1 VAVRRN
7 SATIGLAAVVA
18 VLVVVNGF
26 EPFGQR
32 AASWV
37 DNLLQL
43 SAGVTA
49 AVCGFAVARRYN
61 GPQRWWRLLTAVGM
75 TCWSG
80 GQVMWSWYQLF
91 DNRGLPSPSLADVGY
106 LLLPVFVL
114 PALLVLATARAE
126 PSPRTAHFGTAV
138 VLDGLVV
145 TGSLFI
151 LAWEVALGR
160 VVHAHLP
167 DALTWAVAIAYPI
180 TDLIMVTVAVLLVVF
195 DRFDRRNQANLLLLA
210 LGVVALACS
219 DSIFVYLV
227 SIGAE
232 SMKPLADAGFVLG
245 PLLIG
250 YALLAMPAE
259 RSKARHPDSVDWWKF
274 VLPYLPVMAVGGL
287 FTVQLLSGGISTTM
301 KSVLPLTIAVVVL
314 AAAYSVRVSV
324 ELTARLT
331 QTQHQAGELAASRT
345 RIVQAQVTE
354 RRRIEHHLHDGI
366 QQDLVALLAK
376 LRLARNT
383 LSSNADRT
391 GAVLTEAQ
399 DDVYRVIDELR
410 ELAHGIHPAEL
421 TDQGLVAAVRS
432 RARRAP
438 ISVAVHTEAPVDGRR
453 FTADIEESAFY
464 LISEAL
470 TNVLKH
476 ARATQVS
483 IRLSLA
489 DGTLIVE
496 VADDGIGIPLAC
508 REGSGLTGLRDRVA
522 ATSGTFEVINNA
534 KGGTTVRAQLPA
546 QEATSDASA
555 RAS

>member
-1 VAVRRN
+1 MA
-7 SATIGLAAVVA
+7 IGFAASVSVLA
-18 VLVVVNGF
+18 LVNAS
-26 EPFGQR
+26 EPFGER
-32 AASWV
+32 PALWA
-37 DNLLQL
+37 DNLMQFAMGLM
-43 SAGVTA
+43 A
-49 AVCGFAVARRYN
+49 AVCGFVVARRHS
-61 GPQRWWRLLTAVGM
+61 GSQRWWRLLIAVGM
-75 TCWSG
+75 AGWTG
-80 GQVMWSWYQLF
+80 GQVIWSWYQLF
-91 DNRGLPSPSLADVGY
+91 DDRGLPSPSLADVGY

-114 PALLVLATARAE
+114 PALLVLATAREE
-126 PSPRTAHFGTAV
+126 PSPRPAHFGTAV

-151 LAWEVALGR
+151 LAWEAALGR

-167 DALTWAVAIAYPI
+167 DALTWAVAVAYPI

-195 DRFDRRNQANLLLLA
+195 DRFDRRYQANLLLLA

-219 DSIFVYLV
+219 DSIYVYLV
-227 SIGAE
+227 SIGAD
-232 SMKPLADAGFVLG
+232 SMKPLADVGFVLG

-250 YALLAMPAE
+250 YALLARPADRSRAQE
-259 RSKARHPDSVDWWKF
+259 RRPNTVDWWKL

-287 FTVQLLSGGISTTM
+287 FTVQLVSGGISTTM

-331 QTQHQAGELAASRT
+331 QVQHQAGELAASRT
-345 RIVQAQVTE
+345 RIVHAQDTE

-366 QQDLVALLAK
+366 QQELVALLAK
-376 LRLARNT
+376 LRLARNRLASDIEQT
-383 LSSNADRT
+383 S
-391 GAVLTEAQ
+391 AVLAEAQ
-399 DDVYRVIDELR
+399 EDVYRVIDELR

-438 ISVAVHTEAPVDGRR
+438 ISVSVLADASVNTARFAV
-453 FTADIEESAFY
+453 DIEESAFY

-476 ARATQVS
+476 AYASHVT
-483 IRLSLA
+483 IRLAMTDGSL
-489 DGTLIVE
+489 LVE
-496 VADDGIGIPLAC
+496 VGDDGIGIPRAC

-522 ATSGTFEVINNA
+522 AASGTFEVSNTN
-534 KGGTTVRAQLPA
+534 GGTTVRAQLPA
-546 QEATSDASA
+546 REVVRDGHA
-555 RAS
+555 